1 MTGTLKTTYRG
12 WHIAVKCVQQPVT
25 VGMSSESERFT
36 ATGHAILHDAL
47 DYHAWV
53 DWRPQIVTLGE
64 RIFHTSA
71 LSIDALHDEIRML
84 IDALKR

>member
-1 MTGTLKTTYRG
+1 MTGKLKTNYRG
-12 WHIAVKCVQQPVT
+12 WNIAVKCEQQPVS
-25 VGMSSESERFT
+25 VGVTAEPERFT

-64 RIFHTSA
+64 RIFDSSA
-71 LSIDALHDEIRML
+71 LSIDALLDEIRML